1 MPWLKPFCSL
11 FTSAQSGGIVGI
23 RVGFQGFRE
32 QLRPLKAQL
41 KEGIRAGAEELQK
54 RIKEGTLGGSA
65 GGLQKMTFAA
75 PCAWG
80 PAFLCRSSVSP
91 ANPHLTLS
99 VHGDRGAD
107 DDADSCQEARNNY
120 NQRHL
125 RSRKKATGRPLTP
138 PPPAFISPVCAQLDA
153 FLVAEQAQA
162 SAASAEGRS
171 SGDSTAEQRRRA
183 EEAAERRAA
192 TIARHQANINRNLQL
207 GKGIG
212 YGPTRKVWVQ
222 KDTHPSGGFC

>member
-1 MPWLKPFCSL
+1 MKPFCSL

-107 DDADSCQEARNNY
+107 DDADSCQESPPLTKK
-120 NQRHL
+120 RHRAAVNAPPSRL
-125 RSRKKATGRPLTP
+125 HLTCVCPTGRFSRSRASPSLGRIRGRPL
-138 PPPAFISPVCAQLDA
+138 L
-153 FLVAEQAQA
+153 
-162 SAASAEGRS
+162 
-171 SGDSTAEQRRRA
+171 RRQH
-183 EEAAERRAA
+183 RRAA
-192 TIARHQANINRNLQL
+192 EEGGGGRRKEGRNDREASSKYQ
-207 GKGIG
+207 
-212 YGPTRKVWVQ
+212 P
-222 KDTHPSGGFC
+222 